1 MDAGF
6 LATYATLRA
15 RLEEPAPGRIQML
28 TGPRQVGKTTM
39 LLDIARTYGD
49 RAIYL
54 AADAPEAA
62 LPQWWVTQWTRALH
76 TARTGRCV
84 LIVDEVHAMPNW
96 SRLIKAAIDEVYR
109 ERLPLHLV
117 ISGSAALPLA
127 GGAHESMAGRFEHL
141 TLRHWSAR
149 DLQDIFAMTADAAVD
164 TYVRYGAFP
173 GSLRWISDLPR
184 RRIYLNESIIA
195 PAIGRDLM
203 LLETIR
209 KPALLRQVFAICIG
223 HPAEIVSVQK
233 MAGSL
238 VERGALETIAHYL
251 TILGEAYLVAALPK
265 FSTTEIRRR
274 TSPPKLVPLS
284 NAFLAVSSP
293 DEPPL
298 PSTNPRLW
306 GHWLENACIA
316 YAVNAGHR
324 VSYWREEP
332 LEVDL
337 VVDGAE
343 GQWAIEVKGGEFTSY
358 DLQGLMTF
366 SARHADYRPLVI
378 GDDRF
383 RDQATRAGVAFLRW
397 QDYLLGGLSA
407 ASI

>member
-6 LATYATLRA
+6 LATQATLRA

-39 LLDIARTYGD
+39 LLDIAKTYGD
-49 RAIYL
+49 QAIYL

-62 LPQWWVTQWTRALH
+62 LQQWWLTQWARAVR
-76 TARTGRCV
+76 TARVGRCV
-84 LIVDEVHAMPNW
+84 LIIDEVHAMPNW

-109 ERLPLHLV
+109 EQLPLHLV

-127 GGAHESMAGRFEHL
+127 GGARETIAGRFEHL

-149 DLQDIFAMTADAAVD
+149 DLQDVFAMTEHEAVN

-184 RRIYLNESIIA
+184 WRVYLNESIIA
-195 PAIGRDLM
+195 PAVGRDLL

-209 KPALLRQVFAICIG
+209 KPALLRQVFAISIG
-223 HPAEIVSVQK
+223 HPGEIVSVQK

-238 VERGALETIAHYL
+238 VETGALETIAHYL

-265 FSTTEIRRR
+265 FSATEIRRKA
-274 TSPPKLVPLS
+274 SPPKLVPLS

-293 DEPPL
+293 NEPPT
-298 PSTNPRLW
+298 PQTNPRVW

-316 YAVNAGHR
+316 YAVNAGDR

-332 LEVDL
+332 LEVDM
-337 VVDGAE
+337 VVDGVD
-343 GQWAIEVKGGEFTSY
+343 GKWAIEVKSGEFTSY

-366 SARHADYRPLVI
+366 TARHPDYRPLVI
-378 GDDRF
+378 GEERF

-397 QDYLLGGLSA
+397 QDYLLGGLCDN
-407 ASI
+407 IQ